1 MKRIQSSCIMQTL
14 RFQQKDG
21 TGLPAEALLQLNR
34 SEVTRYKAQ
43 LEKTRTRHR
52 IDSEEEQPDGAI
64 ILRVRKEYNNSASV
78 GDYFD

>member
-1 MKRIQSSCIMQTL
+1 MGFLYKFLTHCFCTKM
-14 RFQQKDG
+14 
-21 TGLPAEALLQLNR
+21 ALKI
-34 SEVTRYKAQ
+34 SA
-43 LEKTRTRHR
+43 EKTRTRHR

>member
-1 MKRIQSSCIMQTL
+1 MALKRS
-14 RFQQKDG
+14 
-21 TGLPAEALLQLNR
+21 AEK
-34 SEVTRYKAQ
+34 S
-43 LEKTRTRHR
+43 RTSHR

>member
-1 MKRIQSSCIMQTL
+1 MGFLYKFLTHCFCAKM
-14 RFQQKDG
+14 
-21 TGLPAEALLQLNR
+21 ALKK
-34 SEVTRYKAQ
+34 SAG
-43 LEKTRTRHR
+43 KTRTRHR

>member
-1 MKRIQSSCIMQTL
+1 MGFLYKFLTHCFCAKMALKRS
-14 RFQQKDG
+14 
-21 TGLPAEALLQLNR
+21 AEK
-34 SEVTRYKAQ
+34 S
-43 LEKTRTRHR
+43 RTSHR